1 MNPLI
6 RFRIAL
12 AFTLGIVVALSASP
26 LSAQTAAKPGTQT
39 KTPPKAPARQPARP
53 PATAPTPAP
62 AAKPAEPA
70 PPPKPVVQDLRMKT
84 VYTSGAQKTET
95 ITFFKGAR
103 ERYEFADMVVLKQHD
118 LKRTVQISRAANT
131 YLLVPDGAVA
141 TPPAPAPVAA
151 PQQKPGVVTVTTTI
165 MDTGERK
172 PMFGLE
178 ARHVKTLIDRQSTP
192 MACDPS
198 KQHLETDGWY
208 IDLPSALQPPQDA
221 SASAPPPADGCVD
234 QITATQNGDAKALGF
249 PIGYTTTITGEDGKP
264 SVVAMEITELEITN
278 LDASLF
284 DIPPGLTEAG
294 NLGAL
299 SKAVSDANET
309 KLAQQLTAPATE
321 VQKTPGVPLIGVM
334 EVANKTTQQVETR
347 TLRDRL
353 VAQLVEQKINASALA
368 GSQPDVIQQATAH
381 GYDYVLV
388 AEVTDLKVSKG
399 GGLGGALKAASK
411 LAAGETGQQ
420 PTEATMSIKLVQADG
435 KSRLAT
441 NVKGK
446 NGGGFDAKTGLGIA
460 KFAGTMYMNMMTGK
474 MMMSMMNPS
483 MAGNLSGLG
492 MLGNPALANMQA
504 RGLGAG
510 PMPAMR
516 MGLDP
521 TAGAASF
528 LMQQAMASQV
538 SLGSAPGQGGASFD
552 ASISEALEQAA
563 KAVVDDFRKPDGKKK

>member
-1 MNPLI
+1 
-6 RFRIAL
+6 
-12 AFTLGIVVALSASP
+12 
-26 LSAQTAAKPGTQT
+26 
-39 KTPPKAPARQPARP
+39 
-53 PATAPTPAP
+53 
-62 AAKPAEPA
+62 
-70 PPPKPVVQDLRMKT
+70 MKT
-84 VYTSGAQKTET
+84 VYTSGTQKTET
-95 ITFFKGAR
+95 VTAFKGPR
-103 ERYEFADMVVLKQHD
+103 ERYEFADMIVLKQHD

-131 YLLVPDGAVA
+131 YLLIADGAA
-141 TPPAPAPVAA
+141 STPPAVAPPAT
-151 PQQKPGVVTVTTTI
+151 PQQKPGIVTVTTTI
-165 MDTGERK
+165 TDTGERK

-178 ARHVKTLIDRQSTP
+178 ARHVKTVIDRQATP

-198 KQHLETDGWY
+198 KQHVETDGWY
-208 IDLPSALQPPQDA
+208 VDLPAALQPPQE
-221 SASAPPPADGCVD
+221 APAPLPADSCVD
-234 QITATQNGDAKALGF
+234 EIKATQNGDAKALGF
-249 PIGYTTTITGEDGKP
+249 PIGYTTTITGDDGNP
-264 SVVAMEITELEITN
+264 NVVAMEIAELEITN
-278 LDASLF
+278 LDAAQF

-299 SKAVSDANET
+299 SKAVSDANEV
-309 KLAQQLTAPATE
+309 KLSQQLTAPSPD

-334 EVANKTTQQVETR
+334 ELANKTTQQVETR

-411 LAAGETGQQ
+411 LAGGDTSQQ

-446 NGGGFDAKTGLGIA
+446 NGGFDAKTGLGIA
-460 KFAGTMYMNMMTGK
+460 KFAGTMYMNMMTGR
-474 MMMSMMNPS
+474 MMMNAMNGS
-483 MAGNLSGLG
+483 MAGGLSGMG
-492 MLGNPALANMQA
+492 MLGNPALANMQMSGL
-504 RGLGAG
+504 GLGAG

-528 LMQQAMASQV
+528 LVQQAMTSAV
-538 SLGSAPGQGGASFD
+538 PTGSTPGQGGPSFD
-552 ASISEALEQAA
+552 SSIADALQQAA
-563 KAVVDDFRKPDGKKK
+563 KTVADDLRKPEGKKK